1 MNWIQCSHRLP
12 LPNARVLVW
21 AKPGFFDIAT
31 YTQTKK
37 LRGWTGRDLKP
48 FPHEIVFWSE
58 VIAPPNVTVQE
69 IPMPNEPDEPISC
82 TELFACDIDALRARV
97 DALMGLL
104 SASEARVAELSRAYA
119 VQGLAI
125 EEMRADRDR
134 YREALRKLL
143 PEQDPLDAEIVCD
156 YCGATVPFDEAQNE
170 HKEDCPWLMTYGTK
184 DPK

>member
-1 MNWIQCSHRLP
+1 MSEQSEQVWQNLHNSLERTASERDAAR
-12 LPNARVLVW
+12 ARVAELEAQV
-21 AKPGFFDIAT
+21 
-31 YTQTKK
+31 
-37 LRGWTGRDLKP
+37 
-48 FPHEIVFWSE
+48 
-58 VIAPPNVTVQE
+58 NE
-69 IPMPNEPDEPISC
+69 IPDLLTIAHMQGAEQAKDQIQ
-82 TELFACDIDALRARV
+82 ALRAQTESLDCRLV
-97 DALMGLL
+97 G
-104 SASEARVAELSRAYA
+104 RVAELSGSHCPADKPCDRCVAERRIEELSRAYA

-125 EEMRADRDR
+125 EELTAERDC